1 MVWEYFV
8 YPIILVTTI
17 LQLYILSRLIIFFD
31 DILPLVKKEIQPSWT
46 NLPNRKKIPP
56 PPPLMNPPIKPYGDE
71 KFI

>member
-31 DILPLVKKEIQPSWT
+31 DILPIVKKEIQPSWT
-46 NLPNRKKIPP
+46 NPPKRKKIPP
-56 PPPLMNPPIKPYGDE
+56 PPLMEPPLRPL
-71 KFI
+71 